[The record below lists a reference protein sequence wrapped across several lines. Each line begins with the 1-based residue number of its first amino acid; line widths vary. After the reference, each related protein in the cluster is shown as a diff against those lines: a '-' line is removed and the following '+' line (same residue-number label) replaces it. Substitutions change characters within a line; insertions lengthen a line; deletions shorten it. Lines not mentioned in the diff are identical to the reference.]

1 MFGTIAQDNGD
12 YMNPGR
18 RGEVLMDPD
27 FDMSSKEAQS
37 WLYKFCMSI
46 KKQPFYKY
54 THGDLQLSNCFII
67 TFKASLDAESIC
79 TNVEIEKLKVL
90 SFL

>member
-1 MFGTIAQDNGD
+1 
-12 YMNPGR
+12 
-18 RGEVLMDPD
+18 MDPD
-27 FDMSSKEAQS
+27 FDMTSKEAQS

-90 SFL
+90 SFFIDL

>member
-1 MFGTIAQDNGD
+1 
-12 YMNPGR
+12 
-18 RGEVLMDPD
+18 MDPD

-67 TFKASLDAESIC
+67 TFKASLDAESIFISRHFIDQ
-79 TNVEIEKLKVL
+79 E
-90 SFL
+90 